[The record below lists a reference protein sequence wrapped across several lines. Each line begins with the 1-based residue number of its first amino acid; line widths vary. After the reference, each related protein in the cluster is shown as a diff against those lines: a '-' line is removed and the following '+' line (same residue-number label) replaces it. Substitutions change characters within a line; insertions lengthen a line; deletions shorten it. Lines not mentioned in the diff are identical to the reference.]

1 MYFYLLGVN
10 KGPSIT
16 QKQLDEFMSEYI
28 GKELDFV
35 IDRSYFGK
43 QIQMVTGNHFA
54 GYIYSGDKMLNAEL
68 IKSGLELLTENGFIS
83 SGIDTIVKNVSVPK
97 GSFYYYFKSK
107 EDFGYAVLSAYGGYF
122 AHKLDKHLT
131 NCAFSPLNRLEN
143 FVNDAKA
150 GMAKYQF
157 KRGCLVGNLM
167 QESPQLSEALTAH
180 LQSILREWQQRVS
193 RCLSEAKIS
202 NQIAENADNDKLAS
216 LFWSGWEGAV
226 MRAKLYKS
234 TEPLDEFWNYFSGSI
249 KK

>member
-1 MYFYLLGVN
+1 MN
-10 KGPSIT
+10 SIDLPIKRGRGRPPKSSRQFSDT
-16 QKQLDEFMSEYI
+16 
-28 GKELDFV
+28 
-35 IDRSYFGK
+35 R
-43 QIQMVTGNHFA
+43 
-54 GYIYSGDKMLNAEL
+54 AEL

-167 QESPQLSEALTAH
+167 QESPQLSEALTTH
-180 LQSILREWQQRVS
+180 LQNILREWQQRVS
-193 RCLSEAKIS
+193 HCLSEAKIS
-202 NQIAENADNDKLAS
+202 NQIAENADNDKLAN